1 MDILKEIL
9 KVKVCYLMSAKQI
22 IENQSLMESE
32 VMADLRD
39 DVTFAYNHE
48 LLNIEADKHFKEI
61 ERLVDES
68 EQEVFQLEKDITFIK
83 ALSNAP
89 ALIKKELY

>member
-9 KVKVCYLMSAKQI
+9 KVKVCDLVSAKP
-22 IENQSLMESE
+22 QSLMESE

-61 ERLVDES
+61 ERLVDEA